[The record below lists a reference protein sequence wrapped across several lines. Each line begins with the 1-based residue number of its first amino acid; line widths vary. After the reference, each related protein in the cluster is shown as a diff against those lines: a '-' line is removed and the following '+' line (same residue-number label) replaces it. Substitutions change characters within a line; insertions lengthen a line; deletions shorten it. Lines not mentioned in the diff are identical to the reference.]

1 MDHPLWCDTERC
13 TADQPG
19 GVHMSDDVTLV
30 NDMHLSLTEPPTP
43 GAQAVI
49 TIAALESPDP
59 DNPYERFFVPA
70 IHASTLATGL
80 TRMSAAALEATAL
93 TPAT

>member
-1 MDHPLWCDTERC
+1 M
-13 TADQPG
+13 
-19 GVHMSDDVTLV
+19 
-30 NDMHLSLTEPPTP
+30 
-43 GAQAVI
+43 I